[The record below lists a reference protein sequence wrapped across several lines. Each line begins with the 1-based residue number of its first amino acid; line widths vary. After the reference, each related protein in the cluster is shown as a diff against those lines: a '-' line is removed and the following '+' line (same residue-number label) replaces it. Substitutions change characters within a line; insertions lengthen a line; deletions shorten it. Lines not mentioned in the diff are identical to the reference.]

1 MRLYGVQ
8 VVRNGKPLEEPLA
21 YLQRLRAAKAQKLHE
36 TEQSLFALANS
47 YDKGA
52 ALLSEMQ
59 PISPAKQTAPWST
72 LKKAAHDGRVT
83 VVTTS
88 SPILQFASRADLRV
102 LKPPQ

>member
-1 MRLYGVQ
+1 
-8 VVRNGKPLEEPLA
+8 
-21 YLQRLRAAKAQKLHE
+21 
-36 TEQSLFALANS
+36 
-47 YDKGA
+47 
-52 ALLSEMQ
+52 MQ